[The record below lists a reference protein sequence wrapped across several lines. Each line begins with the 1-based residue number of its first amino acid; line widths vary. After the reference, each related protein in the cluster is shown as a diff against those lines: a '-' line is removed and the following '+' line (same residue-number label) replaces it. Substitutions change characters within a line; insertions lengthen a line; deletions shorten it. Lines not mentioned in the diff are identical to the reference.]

1 MDKYFKSES
10 CFKGVLIAIFAVSI
24 VFQTFLFVKN
34 PSFWHDEAALALNIT
49 SRSFAGLLDGLDN
62 LQVAPPG
69 FLFLSKLM
77 LVLFNPKTDYWR
89 DFCLRVIPFLSGILS
104 IAAFYYLST
113 QVFRNRLQILISN
126 LLFALNP
133 CAILYASQYKQ
144 YSTELFVSVIL
155 LSILYNIING
165 SFKKYYYLILVLAP
179 FFSYSS
185 IFILITGC
193 ILSFRKRV
201 CIPVIAG
208 LVFLYIINLRC
219 VFNINYSGMNDFYSD
234 FYSFVSF
241 LTPVRLLIRFS
252 ELFISYKIK
261 VLNLLC
267 GAFGALLVLTY
278 VFAKRIQL
286 REKLLFLGP
295 IIAVILASSLH
306 KYPVQARL
314 ILFLLPNFVIIAVS
328 CSSKIIR
335 AMCVIILLYSLTSY
349 TIYADWLSY
358 SYARDIVK
366 TIKSSIKP
374 EDKIVIDRGGY
385 EYRYYLQNSGIKNKV
400 LTVPEFCYSD
410 TQVCKDFINNL
421 PAGGYYFL
429 TTGYGADRL
438 SGAEGLNV
446 GYEPEQIKAVFIN
459 K

>member
-49 SRSFAGLLDGLDN
+49 SRGFAGLLDGLDN

-155 LSILYNIING
+155 LSIFYNIING
-165 SFKKYYYLILVLAP
+165 NFKKYYYLILVLAP

-185 IFILITGC
+185 IFI
-193 ILSFRKRV
+193 
-201 CIPVIAG
+201 
-208 LVFLYIINLRC
+208 LYIINLRC

-286 REKLLFLGP
+286 REKLLFIGP

-385 EYRYYLQNSGIKNKV
+385 EYRYYLQNSGINNKV

>member
-1 MDKYFKSES
+1 
-10 CFKGVLIAIFAVSI
+10 
-24 VFQTFLFVKN
+24 
-34 PSFWHDEAALALNIT
+34 
-49 SRSFAGLLDGLDN
+49 
-62 LQVAPPG
+62 
-69 FLFLSKLM
+69 
-77 LVLFNPKTDYWR
+77 
-89 DFCLRVIPFLSGILS
+89 
-104 IAAFYYLST
+104 
-113 QVFRNRLQILISN
+113 
-126 LLFALNP
+126 
-133 CAILYASQYKQ
+133 
-144 YSTELFVSVIL
+144 
-155 LSILYNIING
+155 
-165 SFKKYYYLILVLAP
+165 
-179 FFSYSS
+179 
-185 IFILITGC
+185 
-193 ILSFRKRV
+193 
-201 CIPVIAG
+201 
-208 LVFLYIINLRC
+208 
-219 VFNINYSGMNDFYSD
+219 MNDFYSD
-234 FYSFVSF
+234 FYSFVSL

-252 ELFISYKIK
+252 ELFMSYKIK

-278 VFAKRIQL
+278 VFTKRIQL